1 MDGGLD
7 AKARRELDA
16 LRRRAYG
23 PDADILSDPAALA
36 RLRTLE
42 GRAHAGAPVPLPD
55 TPAPRVAP
63 GSSRVPSEPS
73 ARAGRPARAGWHV
86 GLIAGC
92 GVAALALSAFA
103 AIAAVRTAAEPDM
116 PAAAAPPRDVRA
128 FTQAASTRLVAR
140 LPLEGTLRGVI
151 PSPAADEVPDF
162 PTDVP
167 VLWVDPLGQYFGVR
181 VWIARTVDGGS
192 CVLVEVEE
200 RSHATCVDVETFESS
215 ALLVTV
221 PFDELADGTR
231 PSRMVP
237 EESFGVWW
245 RPDRPIELLIGP
257 APRG

>member
-7 AKARRELDA
+7 ARARRELDV

-23 PDADILSDPAALA
+23 PGADILSDPVALA
-36 RLRTLE
+36 RLRALE
-42 GRAHAGAPVPLPD
+42 ERAHAGAAVPLPEE
-55 TPAPRVAP
+55 PAPRATPVPPRTSAP
-63 GSSRVPSEPS
+63 PRE
-73 ARAGRPARAGWHV
+73 RAGWHV

-92 GVAALALSAFA
+92 GVATLALSAFA
-103 AIAAVRTAAEPDM
+103 AIAAVRTAPEPDE
-116 PAAAAPPRDVRA
+116 PVAAAPPRDVRA
-128 FTQAASTRLVAR
+128 FTQATSTRLVAR

-151 PSPAADEVPDF
+151 PSPSADEVPEF
-162 PTDVP
+162 PSDVP

-192 CVLVEVEE
+192 CVLVEVED
-200 RSHATCVDVETFESS
+200 RSHAQCVDEETFAAS

-257 APRG
+257 APHG